1 MENIMHESF
10 ESITGKLTQTPLPS
24 QRHERIAPEFE
35 LLTAELAQYARQAL
49 QLEISFERFCTTAK
63 AIFDGT
69 RIEINEQTPAE
80 RQAFILLHLIGHAAQ
95 LATLP
100 EWVDPPADRFDLR
113 SNPENESIV
122 RDYERQASCYGAGL
136 LITLERPDLLPWL
149 NQIAAADLEYF
160 IAFCKGERVALSQKN
175 QQTEKIAPLFPLALP
190 EFAPIRV
197 KKIVI
202 V

>member
-1 MENIMHESF
+1 MHESF
-10 ESITGKLTQTPLPS
+10 ESITEKLKHTPPPW
-24 QRHERIAPEFE
+24 QRHDRIAPEFE

-49 QLEISFERFCTTAK
+49 QLEISFERFCTKAK

-69 RIEINEQTPAE
+69 RIEINDQIPAE

-100 EWVDPPADRFDLR
+100 EWIDSPADRFDLR
-113 SNPENESIV
+113 SHPENESIV

-149 NQIAAADLEYF
+149 NKIAAADLEYF
-160 IAFCKGERVALSQKN
+160 IAFCKGEQVASSPKN
-175 QQTEKIAPLFPLALP
+175 LLAEKIESLFPLALP
-190 EFAPIRV
+190 EFVPVRV
-197 KKIVI
+197 NKIVI